1 MNRIGKFIVY
11 FIIPMVFTGII
22 LYLGVFM
29 LFTNSFSNI
38 GAMIAFLLFVIVAK
52 IFTHEH
58 KNKAKERNN

>member
-1 MNRIGKFIVY
+1 
-11 FIIPMVFTGII
+11 MVFTGII

-38 GAMIAFLLFVIVAK
+38 GVMIAFLLFVIVAK

-58 KNKAKERNN
+58 KNEAKERNN